1 MSNAFN
7 TVELN
12 TEITENSITIEQPL
26 TELTE
31 LSLALVGGG
40 SGAVAF

>member
-1 MSNAFN
+1 MSNAFD

-12 TEITENSITIEQPL
+12 TEITENSITIEKPL

-31 LSLALVGGG
+31 LSLTLIGGG

>member
-1 MSNAFN
+1 MSNAFD

-26 TELTE
+26 PELTE
-31 LSLALVGGG
+31 LSLTLVGGG
-40 SGAVAF
+40 SGCVAF

>member
-7 TVELN
+7 SVELN
-12 TEITENSITIEQPL
+12 DEITENSIAIEQPL
-26 TELTE
+26 TELNE